1 MTSNKVLYLIAIAL
15 CFIEVGNPGHC
26 FQKMR
31 RKRKNKIC
39 KEIKINMLTLE
50 KVLNNYLSEDMEIDF
65 LSVDV
70 KGLDFQVLA
79 SNDWGKYRPNI
90 VLIEDL
96 YFSLIVR

>member
-1 MTSNKVLYLIAIAL
+1 M
-15 CFIEVGNPGHC
+15 
-26 FQKMR
+26 
-31 RKRKNKIC
+31 
-39 KEIKINMLTLE
+39 LE

-96 YFSLIVR
+96 YFF